1 MQIAC
6 QRFSCQKAVEVCY
19 WSCKFRGKC
28 KDWQKAVTGEPG
40 LVAIQSRLES
50 AAAKTGRA
58 FDPQT
63 LASPVRVKRSSHP
76 LTKSSGAVD
85 QPATVSVS
93 LPTTPHA
100 SVDAAAAHPPQ
111 TKTKKVRKIQPM
123 NNAEESKPVSKS
135 SSNGAKAKPAVR
147 SKPVTNGTVY
157 LLLQKNGKYKEL
169 RESDLVTQAP
179 LLLKDKTLRLV
190 KGQML
195 VPTISFTTNEE

>member
-28 KDWQKAVTGEPG
+28 KDWQKALTGEPG

-63 LASPVRVKRSSHP
+63 LASPARAKSRTHP
-76 LTKSSGAVD
+76 LAKTSGSDD
-85 QPATVSVS
+85 QPATVA
-93 LPTTPHA
+93 LPVPVNPNKTLAAT
-100 SVDAAAAHPPQ
+100 VDAAAAHPI
-111 TKTKKVRKIQPM
+111 KRKVM
-123 NNAEESKPVSKS
+123 NNTEDK
-135 SSNGAKAKPAVR
+135 KPA
-147 SKPVTNGTVY
+147 KPVTRPKATNGALY
-157 LLLQKNGKYKEL
+157 LLLQKTGKYKEL
-169 RESDLVTQAP
+169 REQDLAAQAP

-190 KGQML
+190 KGQL
-195 VPTISFTTNEE
+195 LRPTISFTTNEE

>member
-19 WSCKFRGKC
+19 WSCKFRSKC
-28 KDWQKAVTGEPG
+28 KDWQKALTGDPG

-63 LASPVRVKRSSHP
+63 LASPARAKSRTHP
-76 LTKSSGAVD
+76 LAKHSGSDD
-85 QPATVSVS
+85 QPATVT
-93 LPTTPHA
+93 LPLPVKQNAT
-100 SVDAAAAHPPQ
+100 VDAAAAHPSKRLLKSPL
-111 TKTKKVRKIQPM
+111 TLKVMSTEDKQP
-123 NNAEESKPVSKS
+123 
-135 SSNGAKAKPAVR
+135 AKP
-147 SKPVTNGTVY
+147 KPIARPKPASNGTVY

-169 RESDLVTQAP
+169 REQDLVTQAP
-179 LLLKDKTLRLV
+179 LLLKDKALRLV
-190 KGQML
+190 KGQLL

>member
-28 KDWQKAVTGEPG
+28 KDWQKALTGEPG

-63 LASPVRVKRSSHP
+63 LASPVRAKSRTHP
-76 LTKSSGAVD
+76 LAKTSGSAD
-85 QPATVSVS
+85 QPATVA
-93 LPTTPHA
+93 LPVPVKPNNVLVA
-100 SVDAAAAHPPQ
+100 PVDAAAAHPIKNNSGRKLMN
-111 TKTKKVRKIQPM
+111 TEEKKP
-123 NNAEESKPVSKS
+123 
-135 SSNGAKAKPAVR
+135 AKPKAVAR
-147 SKPVTNGTVY
+147 PKPASDGTLY
-157 LLLQKNGKYKEL
+157 LLLQKTGKYKEL
-169 RESDLVTQAP
+169 REQDLVTQAP

-190 KGQML
+190 KGQL
-195 VPTISFTTNEE
+195 LRPTISFTTNEE

>member
-28 KDWQKAVTGEPG
+28 KDWQKALTGEPG

-63 LASPVRVKRSSHP
+63 LASPARATRRTHP
-76 LTKSSGAVD
+76 LAITSGSDD
-85 QPATVSVS
+85 QPATVT
-93 LPTTPHA
+93 LPVPVKQNAT
-100 SVDAAAAHPPQ
+100 VDAAAAHPIKRPL
-111 TKTKKVRKIQPM
+111 TSKAMNTEDKKPKPVARP
-123 NNAEESKPVSKS
+123 KPVS
-135 SSNGAKAKPAVR
+135 
-147 SKPVTNGTVY
+147 NGTVY

-169 RESDLVTQAP
+169 REQDLAAQAP

-190 KGQML
+190 KGQL
-195 VPTISFTTNEE
+195 LRPTISFTTNEE